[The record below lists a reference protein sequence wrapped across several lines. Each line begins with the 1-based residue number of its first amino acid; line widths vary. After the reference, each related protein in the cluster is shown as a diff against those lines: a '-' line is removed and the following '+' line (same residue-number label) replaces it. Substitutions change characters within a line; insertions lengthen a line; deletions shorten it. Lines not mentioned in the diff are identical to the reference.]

1 MVFMPKFNH
10 LLTAG
15 FVLAM
20 AFTFSCNL
28 GVGGGCQPSWLCP
41 SGSEYKGGSCNAA
54 DYEPVNIGGQIWMA
68 KNWGC
73 YAPGSGCY
81 EHKDANCEKY
91 GRLYDWATAMDI
103 DAKYNS
109 EEWGGSNVKHRG
121 ICPPQWHIPSLEEWN
136 ALLAFARENPS
147 HGLEYKRLISS
158 DWKGASGTDDFGFSA
173 LPGGYARI
181 DGERSWFLQI
191 GSAGQVGSAGV
202 WHVAGGEQ
210 SAEFTEVFYL
220 FSYGSTIDFHGF
232 KEYLFSIRCVKDE

>member
-91 GRLYDWATAMDI
+91 GRLYDWATAMTVCPSGWHLPSDE
-103 DAKYNS
+103 DWDKLMNAVGGSSTAGRYLKTS
-109 EEWGGSNVKHRG
+109 DWGG
-121 ICPPQWHIPSLEEWN
+121 
-136 ALLAFARENPS
+136 ENK
-147 HGLEYKRLISS
+147 Y
-158 DWKGASGTDDFGFSA
+158 GFSA
-173 LPGGYARI
+173 LPGGYVNLSDNIYNSYHGGSNGYWWSASAYRLGMSY
-181 DGERSWFLQI
+181 DADDVSWEYRSKD
-191 GSAGQVGSAGV
+191 
-202 WHVAGGEQ
+202 
-210 SAEFTEVFYL
+210 YL
-220 FSYGSTIDFHGF
+220 RSV
-232 KEYLFSIRCVKDE
+232 RCVQDSP